1 MMEERYSMQNNSVLT
16 GTVLLEA
23 YWSTRKKDLLDLVS
37 PFVQY
42 GVAKIT
48 SVGNPIDY
56 SHVTKYVRSEF
67 GYTDIPES
75 VIINVFKRDKEHFG
89 KREHKYYLLKPLDT
103 EIERLEQRKTDCL
116 KKIDEVSKTLHEYLL
131 SHCRKTR
138 ISSAEQCVN
147 FLEDFFS
154 KFALQVGFETLESEK
169 ISLKKDEVNY
179 YIAQYIFEKKSEN
192 GIEYNTL
199 LDLTKGYLLKSAIY
213 LQGNN
218 SNIGSASYKNT
229 AFFYDTPILLQLL
242 GYVTE
247 KENETAKNLHSILK
261 RQGAEFYYFEQNE
274 QELSSILTAYQYSLI
289 GKMRSSRTLEGL
301 DAMHYQFEDVSRL
314 KRTVTTILK
323 DRYDI
328 DLYRMPEY
336 KVTDSGMVDISQ
348 IDISQKEASNYV
360 RDHTKHY
367 SEENL
372 LSDISS
378 AINIHRIRNGRK
390 SQSIEKCK
398 AIFVTTNTTF
408 TKAFNDFYRFNIG
421 GDRVMPVITAFD
433 LSAIAW
439 VKGGDVDSDIPEL
452 QLLTNSYLALQPA
465 PEIMERCRTV
475 LNQLERE
482 GKISEEDAISLRA
495 DRVTQRLLWIDYFPS
510 EEEIDSQ
517 YIEKLQQ
524 KQRERFIGNTEAALT
539 DRFTAKQ
546 EKEQNQRIIDAK
558 TKAHKNAAIFKKYM
572 VNIFIIIL
580 SIIFAII
587 ALGCAIGL
595 VQSLS
600 SSKPSLF
607 LGMFLIISLLSIGD
621 TLSSH
626 SKVIRKRIEMVGNHI
641 ETIVYERKLKEYLEV
656 IEVPT
661 LEK

>member
-1 MMEERYSMQNNSVLT
+1 
-16 GTVLLEA
+16 
-23 YWSTRKKDLLDLVS
+23 
-37 PFVQY
+37 
-42 GVAKIT
+42 
-48 SVGNPIDY
+48 
-56 SHVTKYVRSEF
+56 
-67 GYTDIPES
+67 
-75 VIINVFKRDKEHFG
+75 
-89 KREHKYYLLKPLDT
+89 
-103 EIERLEQRKTDCL
+103 
-116 KKIDEVSKTLHEYLL
+116 
-131 SHCRKTR
+131 
-138 ISSAEQCVN
+138 
-147 FLEDFFS
+147 
-154 KFALQVGFETLESEK
+154 
-169 ISLKKDEVNY
+169 
-179 YIAQYIFEKKSEN
+179 
-192 GIEYNTL
+192 
-199 LDLTKGYLLKSAIY
+199 
-213 LQGNN
+213 
-218 SNIGSASYKNT
+218 
-229 AFFYDTPILLQLL
+229 
-242 GYVTE
+242 
-247 KENETAKNLHSILK
+247 
-261 RQGAEFYYFEQNE
+261 
-274 QELSSILTAYQYSLI
+274 
-289 GKMRSSRTLEGL
+289 
-301 DAMHYQFEDVSRL
+301 MHYQFEDVSRL

-510 EEEIDSQ
+510 EDEIDSQ

-661 LEK
+661 SEK